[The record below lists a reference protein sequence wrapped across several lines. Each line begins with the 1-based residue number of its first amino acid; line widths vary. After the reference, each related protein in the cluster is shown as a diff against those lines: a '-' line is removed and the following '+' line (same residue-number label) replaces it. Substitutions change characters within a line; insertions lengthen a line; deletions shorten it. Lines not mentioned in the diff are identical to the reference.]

1 VANERTG
8 DKFDTAVGVRCEYC
22 DERIGVY
29 EPMVELTGDL
39 ARRTSLAADPQSDA
53 GRGRVFHATCYD
65 QRINVGR
72 TLQQ

>member
-1 VANERTG
+1 VANGQTG
-8 DKFDTAVGVRCEYC
+8 GKFHTAVGVRCEYC

-29 EPMVELTGDL
+29 EPMVELIGDL
-39 ARRTSLAADPQSDA
+39 ARLTSRAADPQSDA
-53 GRGRVFHATCYD
+53 GGGRVFHATCYD